1 MQLVGFFAFDMFG
14 LFLEVFI
21 VSQRKLKIDISLSFG
36 QLPEPERSKPTR
48 RKKIILKLF
57 MSGTAVTLNQITNM
71 EKLLVKC
78 APHVRLYVLDC
89 IGYD

>member
-48 RKKIILKLF
+48 RKKIIF
-57 MSGTAVTLNQITNM
+57 EIV
-71 EKLLVKC
+71 
-78 APHVRLYVLDC
+78 YVWYSRDAESDNKYGKIAC
-89 IGYD
+89 